1 MIHELEKVCDDVAVV
16 CSKNGAQLL
25 YVGPR
30 EITIKRHKPGVRAE
44 IQDEH
49 NSNASLGR
57 RELVTVYILH
67 YFHSGYLGR
76 LH

>member
-1 MIHELEKVCDDVAVV
+1 MIHELEKICNEVAVV
-16 CSKNGAQLL
+16 CSKHGAQLL
-25 YVGPR
+25 YEGPR
-30 EITIKRHKPGVRAE
+30 EITMKRHKPGVRAE
-44 IQDEH
+44 IRNEH
-49 NSNASLGR
+49 YPNASLGR